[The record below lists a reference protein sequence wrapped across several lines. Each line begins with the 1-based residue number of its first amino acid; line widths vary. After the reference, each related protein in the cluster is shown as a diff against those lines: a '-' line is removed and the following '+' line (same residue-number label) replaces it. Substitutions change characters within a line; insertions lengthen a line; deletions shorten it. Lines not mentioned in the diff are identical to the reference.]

1 MFRANTGPPSE
12 VQAAIATCR
21 TAFISTAVFSLV
33 INLLMLAG
41 PLFMLQVYDRVLA
54 SNSVSTLVALT
65 VLLAMLYAFYGTLDH
80 IRQRIIGRV
89 GRRVDET
96 LRGRIFDA
104 VMSHALRRSTG
115 VGGQPVSDLVT
126 VRQFI
131 SGPAPFAL
139 LDMPFTPIY
148 LAVIFSLHWLLGM
161 TALAAAI
168 AGFALAVLNEFT
180 TRRPLAAA
188 NKATQEGGVF
198 TEECRRNSEAAHAMG
213 MLGTMRAFWLGVQQ
227 RALDDNTRGSDR
239 GGLVTTVSKVERLF
253 VQSLILAVGA
263 FLAIEQEITPGAMI
277 ASSIL
282 LSRALAPVEM
292 AVSQWQSFLSF
303 RRALA
308 RLGAVLKDVPMQK
321 ERMRLPAPKAR
332 FQVENLFA
340 FVPGQEKPLIQGI
353 AFALRPGEALGIIGP
368 MGAGKSTLG
377 RALVGAWPYCRGHV
391 RLDGATFDQHD
402 PDVMGQYIGYMP
414 QDLQLFD
421 RSVAEN
427 IARLD
432 ADAAPEAIVA
442 AAKLAQAHD
451 LIQRLPD
458 GYNSRIGE
466 NGARLSAGQ
475 KQRIALARALFGGPV
490 LLVLDEPN
498 ANLDFEGEVALDQAI
513 RAMKARGAAVIIIA
527 HKPSVLAAVDRI
539 LVMKEG
545 RAVELGERDEI
556 LRKVAPRPAP
566 AQARPPL
573 TVVNED

>member
-1 MFRANTGPPSE
+1 
-12 VQAAIATCR
+12 
-21 TAFISTAVFSLV
+21 
-33 INLLMLAG
+33 
-41 PLFMLQVYDRVLA
+41 
-54 SNSVSTLVALT
+54 
-65 VLLAMLYAFYGTLDH
+65 
-80 IRQRIIGRV
+80 
-89 GRRVDET
+89 
-96 LRGRIFDA
+96 
-104 VMSHALRRSTG
+104 
-115 VGGQPVSDLVT
+115 
-126 VRQFI
+126 
-131 SGPAPFAL
+131 
-139 LDMPFTPIY
+139 
-148 LAVIFSLHWLLGM
+148 
-161 TALAAAI
+161 
-168 AGFALAVLNEFT
+168 
-180 TRRPLAAA
+180 
-188 NKATQEGGVF
+188 
-198 TEECRRNSEAAHAMG
+198 
-213 MLGTMRAFWLGVQQ
+213 
-227 RALDDNTRGSDR
+227 
-239 GGLVTTVSKVERLF
+239 
-253 VQSLILAVGA
+253 
-263 FLAIEQEITPGAMI
+263 
-277 ASSIL
+277 
-282 LSRALAPVEM
+282 M

-332 FQVENLFA
+332 FEVENLFA

-432 ADAAPEAIVA
+432 ADAAPEAVVA